1 MTIKIRTA
9 RIEDAEQLL
18 AHIQAIASEPEVQI
32 LLEADEVLL
41 TLKEERQWLR
51 NHLVARNSTLLVA
64 ETGGRIV
71 GVLSCE
77 RGQRNAIRHV
87 TKLGVSVRKEWRDQ
101 GIGRALMERAIAWAR
116 ETGIVKRIE
125 LHVTVRN
132 PRAIHLYEKL
142 GFEKEGKIR
151 RGLFKN
157 GQYLDLWL
165 MALLLECS

>member
-9 RIEDAEQLL
+9 RLEDAEQLL
-18 AHIQAIASEPEVQI
+18 AHIQTIASEPEVQI
-32 LLEADEVLL
+32 LLEAEEVRL
-41 TLKEERQWLR
+41 TVEEERQWL
-51 NHLVARNSTLLVA
+51 NNYLTAKNATLLIA
-64 ETGGRIV
+64 EADGKIV
-71 GVLSCE
+71 GVLDCE
-77 RGQRNAIRHV
+77 GGQRNAVRHIV
-87 TKLGVSVRKEWRDQ
+87 RLGISVRKEHRDQ
-101 GIGRALMERAIAWAR
+101 GVGRALMERAIAWAR

-151 RGLFKN
+151 RGLYKN

-165 MALLLECS
+165 MALLL